1 MQTHW
6 RNIYPPW
13 LLSIINTSQMHHVGL
28 PAVGA
33 IGVTL
38 LFQTFLCLLLLLRQ
52 IWLLKWV
59 KTLLSTTIG
68 QPDRA
73 LPAIEKM
80 ALSANLQ
87 SGILGIGNFQQNW
100 RDFVV
105 TMLSAFWLDIQMW
118 DWFKIDTLYWGTKLI
133 KIYPKTEIITFWTL
147 VNSLT
152 SSAVT
157 DVVERMLLWSLCSTS
172 LKSI

>member
-1 MQTHW
+1 
-6 RNIYPPW
+6 
-13 LLSIINTSQMHHVGL
+13 MHHVGL

-87 SGILGIGNFQQNW
+87 SGILGIGNFQQN
-100 RDFVV
+100 
-105 TMLSAFWLDIQMW
+105 
-118 DWFKIDTLYWGTKLI
+118 
-133 KIYPKTEIITFWTL
+133 
-147 VNSLT
+147 
-152 SSAVT
+152 
-157 DVVERMLLWSLCSTS
+157 
-172 LKSI
+172 